1 MKTRRPISIL
11 LGSLFFVLGLQ
22 LAAATAASAET
33 RMQATYDTS
42 VEAPAVEVTS
52 ALDMRDDAY
61 NSDYVFGMTK
71 GIANSTMVPAVKPLF
86 FLITIPLDIV
96 FLPFA
101 AIGGFF

>member
-11 LGSLFFVLGLQ
+11 LGSLFSVLGLQ
-22 LAAATAASAET
+22 LAAASATWAET

-42 VEAPAVEVTS
+42 VEAPAVAVTS